1 MKIIYLSSPEFGV
14 PILDRLLSDGHE
26 VVAVVCQ
33 PDKVNG
39 RGNKITFGAVKTYA
53 LEKGIKVLQY
63 NKIRLE
69 GVEEL
74 KALNADVMVTAAY
87 GQLLSQEILDICPFG
102 VVNVHGSILPKYRGA
117 SPIMQAII
125 DGEKQTGITIM
136 KTNIGMDD
144 GPMYLKEYLDI
155 GEHETAGELTV
166 RMSMLGAECLSRV
179 LKQLE
184 DGTATLTEQDHEN
197 ATVCKKYKKEHTK
210 VDFTKTARDVMNF
223 IHGLSPEPGV
233 YFVYNDMEIKTYNA
247 SVVACEE
254 FENAK
259 PGEVVVSSPKK
270 GLIIK
275 CGEGFVSLE
284 TIQAPGGKRMRARDY
299 LNGKKIEVG
308 TII

>member
-1 MKIIYLSSPEFGV
+1 MKVIYLSSPEFGV
-14 PILDRLLSDGHE
+14 PILDRILSDGHE

-33 PDKVNG
+33 PDKVNA
-39 RGNKITFGAVKTYA
+39 RGNKIILGAVKSYA

-74 KALNADVMVTAAY
+74 KSLNAAY

-155 GEHETAGELTV
+155 GEHETAGELTI
-166 RMSMLGAECLSRV
+166 RMASLGAECLSKV
-179 LKQLE
+179 LKQIE
-184 DGTATLTEQDHEN
+184 DGTSVLVEQDHAS
-197 ATVCKKYKKEHTK
+197 ATVCKKYKKEHTRI
-210 VDFTKTARDVMNF
+210 DFSLSAKQVMNF
-223 IHGLSPEPGV
+223 IHGLSPEPGT
-233 YFVYNDMEIKTYNA
+233 YFVYNDMEIKTFNA
-247 SVVACEE
+247 SIIDANE
-254 FENAK
+254 FEDAK
-259 PGEVVVSSPKK
+259 AGEVVIATPKK
-270 GLIIK
+270 GLVVK
-275 CGEGFVSLE
+275 CGEGFISLE
-284 TIQAPGGKRMRARDY
+284 TIQAPGGKRMRAKDY